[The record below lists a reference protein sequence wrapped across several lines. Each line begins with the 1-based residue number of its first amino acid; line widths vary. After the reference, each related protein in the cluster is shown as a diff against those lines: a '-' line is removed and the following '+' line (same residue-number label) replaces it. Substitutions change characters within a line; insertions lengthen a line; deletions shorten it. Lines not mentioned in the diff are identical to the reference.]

1 MSSHAEERADPLL
14 ELAVDVLRAADEAH
28 RGHAVAALA
37 ERLARGREHRR
48 VIGEAE
54 VVVGAEV
61 EQLAP
66 VGERHVRALRRGDHA
81 LALAEPGRGDLVEL
95 ALELIAHC
103 FEHHCSQSRT
113 TLPLSPLA
121 ATAKASSKSR

>member
-1 MSSHAEERADPLL
+1 MRCL

-28 RGHAVAALA
+28 RRHAVAALA
-37 ERLARGREHRR
+37 EHVARRREHGR
-48 VIGEAE
+48 VVGQAE

-66 VGERHVRALRRGDHA
+66 VGERDVRALRRGDHA

-95 ALELIAHC
+95 ALELLAHS
-103 FEHHCSQSRT
+103 FEHHCSQSST

-121 ATAKASSKSR
+121 ATAKACSNSL